1 MSKFSYS
8 IDWLSFVGKLDHDR
22 AGVDALGVFDD
33 VFDSLAYWLPEGYAE
48 EMFSNMEVGSKGRA
62 PYKFS
67 YRDTDRGITVFASEK
82 QPHYTVEFS
91 GKGIDYLERHNALGF
106 ILNAVHQQVS
116 RIDIAIDMETNKHPF
131 AFALDRDEGRSKTY
145 SELTSPSGST
155 AYVGS
160 MSSDRYA
167 RIYRYNPPHPRAHL
181 LRAEHVF
188 RKDQAKAIA
197 LATVSEGISAVVA
210 RCWSDWGWREYLD
223 IEEGISAAAISVPR
237 PERNQG
243 KTTRWLITAAGTAFR
258 RLVAEGVIEDP
269 VQFLREY
276 FLPPD
281 YPNDPRQLDF

>member
-1 MSKFSYS
+1 MNSFSYS
-8 IDWLSFVGKLDHDR
+8 VDWLSFVGHLDGDR
-22 AGVDALGVFDD
+22 VGHSAQQVFDD
-33 VFDSLAYWLPEGYAE
+33 VFMSLVYLLPDGYAE
-48 EMFSNMEVGSKGRA
+48 EFFQDMELGSKGRA

-67 YRDTDRGITVFASEK
+67 YRDASKGITVYASDK
-82 QPHYTVEFS
+82 QQHYTVEFS
-91 GKGIDYLERHNALGF
+91 GKGIDYLERAQALGF
-106 ILNAVHQQVS
+106 VINAVHQSVS
-116 RIDIAIDMETNKHPF
+116 RIDIAVDMETDRHPF

-145 SELTSPSGST
+145 SELTSPSGAT

-167 RIYRYNPPHPRAHL
+167 RVYRYNPPHPRAHL

-197 LATVSEGISAVVA
+197 VAVVSEGISAVVA
-210 RCWSDWGWREYLD
+210 RCWADWGWHEYLD
-223 IEEGISAAAISVPR
+223 MEEGVSAAAISIPR

-258 RLVAEGVIEDP
+258 RLVAEGVIDDP
-269 VQFLREY
+269 VSFLKEY

-281 YPNDPRQLDF
+281 YPNDARQLEF